1 MAKDK
6 ILVVDD
12 EEGVCS
18 SLRGILEDEGFA
30 VKTCSSGEECL
41 RLTRKE
47 LFDLVM
53 LDVWLPRLDGLQIL
67 EKLKAGSYP
76 AGIIMISGHANVE
89 MAVRATKLGAFDFIE
104 KPLSLD
110 KTLLVINNALRQKRL
125 EEENRLLK
133 AKLED
138 RYAIVGESDAMK
150 KLKEQIMIAAPTNGR
165 VMIFGENGTGKELVA
180 RAIHRS
186 SLRASA
192 PFVEVNCAA
201 IPDELIESELF
212 GHIKGSFTGAITDKV
227 GKFEQADGGTLFLD
241 EVGDMSYKTQSKVLR
256 VLEEQRFERV
266 GGGEPIEVDIR
277 VIAATNKNLEKEIK
291 KGNFRDDLYFRLNVI
306 PLYVPH
312 LRERLEDL
320 PLLVSHFLE
329 LFSREHGQ
337 KPKQVTTEAIKQLQ
351 QYSWPGN
358 VRELKNL
365 VERLVI
371 MVPSHQISREAVEMA
386 LKGRAEGEDRELY
399 SFSSLREAR
408 HYFERELILRKL
420 KENNFNITRAAKALQ
435 IDRTALHRRI
445 KSLGLEPIREKPTS
459 SYK

>member
-1 MAKDK
+1 MPKDR

-12 EEGVCS
+12 EEGVRS
-18 SLRGILEDEGFA
+18 SLRGVLEDEGF
-30 VKTCSSGEECL
+30 VVDTCSSGEECL
-41 RLTRKE
+41 RLTKRE

-53 LDVWLPRLDGLQIL
+53 LDVWLPRLDGLQVL
-67 EKLKAGSYP
+67 ERLKSASYSAGV
-76 AGIIMISGHANVE
+76 IMISGHANVE

-110 KTLLVINNALRQKRL
+110 KTLLVIKNALRQKRL

-138 RYAIVGESDAMK
+138 KYILIGESDALK
-150 KLKEQIMIAAPTNGR
+150 NLKEQIMIAAPTNGR
-165 VMIFGENGTGKELVA
+165 VLIFGENGTGKELVA
-180 RAIHRS
+180 RAIHRA
-186 SLRASA
+186 SLRTSA

-212 GHIKGSFTGAITDKV
+212 GHVKGSFTGAIADKA
-227 GKFEQADGGTLFLD
+227 GKFKQADGGTLFLD

-256 VLEEQRFERV
+256 ALEEQRFERV
-266 GGGEPIEVDIR
+266 GGGEPIEIDIR
-277 VIAATNKNLEKEIK
+277 VIAATNKNLEEEIR

-306 PLYVPH
+306 PLYVPP
-312 LRERLEDL
+312 LRERPDDL

-329 LFSREHGQ
+329 LFSREYGQ
-337 KPKQVTTEAIKQLQ
+337 KLKQMTPEAMEQLQ

-371 MVPSHQISREAVEMA
+371 MVPPLQIGKEAVEMA
-386 LKGRAEGEDRELY
+386 LQGQTEGEDRVFY
-399 SFSSLREAR
+399 SFPSLKEAR
-408 HYFERELILRKL
+408 RYFERKFILRKL
-420 KENNFNITRAAKALQ
+420 KETNFNITQAAKTLHM
-435 IDRTALHRRI
+435 DRTALHRRI
-445 KSLGLEPIREKPTS
+445 KSLGLEPIRDKS
-459 SYK
+459 ALRYK

>member
-1 MAKDK
+1 M
-6 ILVVDD
+6 VDD
-12 EEGVCS
+12 EEGVRS
-18 SLRGILEDEGFA
+18 SLRGVLEDEGFA
-30 VKTCSSGEECL
+30 VETCSSGEECL
-41 RLTRKE
+41 RLTKRE

-67 EKLKAGSYP
+67 ERLKSASYP

-110 KTLLVINNALRQKRL
+110 KTLLVIKNALRQKRL

-138 RYAIVGESDAMK
+138 RYIIIGESDAMK
-150 KLKEQIMIAAPTNGR
+150 RLQEQIIIAAPTNGR

-180 RAIHRS
+180 RAIHRA
-186 SLRASA
+186 SLRAAA

-212 GHIKGSFTGAITDKV
+212 GHVKGSFTGAITDKV

-241 EVGDMSYKTQSKVLR
+241 EVGDMSFKTQSKVLR
-256 VLEEQRFERV
+256 VLEEQRFEKV
-266 GGGEPIEVDIR
+266 GGREPIEVDIR
-277 VIAATNKNLEKEIK
+277 VIAATNKNLEEEIK

-306 PLYVPH
+306 PLYVPP
-312 LRERLEDL
+312 LRERLDDL

-329 LFSREHGQ
+329 VLSHEYGQ
-337 KPKQVTTEAIKQLQ
+337 KAKQMTSEAMERLQ

-371 MVPSHQISREAVEMA
+371 MVPFHQIGREAVEMA
-386 LKGRAEGEDRELY
+386 LKGRAEEEYRELY

-408 HYFERELILRKL
+408 RYFEREFILRKL
-420 KENNFNITRAAKALQ
+420 KENNFNITQAAKTLQ

-445 KSLGLEPIREKPTS
+445 KSLGLGSIRDNPAS
-459 SYK
+459 RDR